1 MNLSDLFMT
10 LQLEQD
16 AKKLIGGQID
26 PGRFPGNLVNPIKR
40 PIAMTPQS
48 IDPGHQVRPGVG
60 MQPAGASVQGGPGVV
75 NDMQRRGQGKP
86 PLMRTARNQSR
97 GRY

>member
-16 AKKLIGGQID
+16 AKKMIGGQID
-26 PGRFPGNLVNPIKR
+26 PGRFVGNAQPRPIQR
-40 PIAMTPQS
+40 PIAFKPQS
-48 IDPGHQVRPGVG
+48 VDPGHQVGRT
-60 MQPAGASVQGGPGVV
+60 PAAASVQGGPGVI